1 MGNKRGATTMAYFL
15 FILIIAVVS
24 FGVLLY
30 FILSADVEELGVDG
44 VCQVSV
50 LTRATTPNALELKNQ
65 VPLKCSTKKICI
77 SDGGNGNCEQFAREK
92 EIINV
97 KLESDSVGAAR
108 GIEKTIADSMLYC
121 WRTMGEGKLDLM
133 GQEGGF
139 EKAEPRCVI
148 CSRIALDKGFVNK
161 NYKNVRGLVD
171 INKYLENHEAPN
183 SNGKSYLSVFSDESV
198 RAYGSFREDIAN
210 TEGKITNEY
219 AVLFA
224 QINTNTEPLDAAGKV
239 VTGGFVLG
247 GGALLTSFGR
257 SILGSPLGALGAIT
271 GIGAAAT
278 YAGINQRNNQIIS
291 AGYCGQ
297 FKSSVSKDDKLR
309 KGCSI
314 VTVVDYSNV
323 EKINELCKGGI
334 EGSP

>member
-1 MGNKRGATTMAYFL
+1 MAYFL
-15 FILIIAVVS
+15 FILIIAVIS

-30 FILSADVEELGVDG
+30 FILSAGVEELGVDG

-65 VPLKCSTKKICI
+65 VPLKCSTKKVCI
-77 SDGGNGNCEQFAREK
+77 SDRSSGNCEQFAREE
-92 EIINV
+92 EIV
-97 KLESDSVGAAR
+97 DVELDSDSVSAAR
-108 GIEKTIADSMLYC
+108 GIEKTIADAMLYC

-133 GQEGGF
+133 GEEGSFGD
-139 EKAEPRCVI
+139 AVPRCVI
-148 CSRIALDKGFVNK
+148 CSRMALDKDFVNGG
-161 NYKNVRGLVD
+161 YKNVGGLVD
-171 INKYLENHEAPN
+171 INKYLESQEAPN

-210 TEGKITNEY
+210 TKGKITNEY

-224 QINTNTEPLDAAGKV
+224 QINTNTEPLDAAGKA

-257 SILGSPLGALGAIT
+257 SILTTPLGALASLV

-297 FKSSVSKDDKLR
+297 FKSSASKDDKLR

-334 EGSP
+334 EGST